1 MIDRLKLEKWRGAF
15 CVLAYR
21 LGLDVACTIDHETGV
36 FMWHSVITS
45 EHWHV
50 YKVGREHERCAAA
63 CALAQQKI
71 DGVVSSTDWQSVNA
85 VARAIG

>member
-1 MIDRLKLEKWRGAF
+1 MNINIAKWRSDF
-15 CVLAYR
+15 CIAAIA

-36 FMWHSVITS
+36 FVWHSTVTS

-50 YKVGREHERCAAA
+50 YKAGREHERCAAA

-71 DGVVSSTDWQSVNA
+71 DAVVSSTDWQSVNA

>member
-1 MIDRLKLEKWRGAF
+1 MTNGLKLEKWRGEF
-15 CVLAYR
+15 CVLANR

-36 FMWHSVITS
+36 FMWHSAQTS
-45 EHWHV
+45 EHWHS
-50 YKVGREHERCAAA
+50 YKAGREHERCAAA

-71 DGVVSSTDWQSVNA
+71 DAVVSSTDWQSVNA